1 MLPLFAAAHTARK
14 TVVVFYIG
22 GVTYLEI
29 AAYRFLSEKRT
40 RLPSPNVTMPQHRGT
55 HHRPPPSPTVPI
67 DFIVATTKLTRGST
81 LLGSIVEPVPNGI
94 ALGSSAAAASV
105 SGAGGGAG
113 AM

>member
-1 MLPLFAAAHTARK
+1 MLSPFAAAHTARK

-40 RLPSPNVTMPQHRGT
+40 RLPSPIVAMPPHRGT
-55 HHRPPPSPTVPI
+55 HPPPPAPTVPI